1 MTIDY
6 SSSLQTFLI
15 AGEAEKIEPTSDYF
29 RLHRVKNRRTGSAVF
44 NDYLVLYNVNTVHL
58 RSISLAP
65 PLKKGEKKALKVPRP
80 KGDLGGS
87 PSTRIRS

>member
-15 AGEAEKIEPTSDYF
+15 AGEAEKIEPTLDYF

-44 NDYLVLYNVNTVHL
+44 NDDLVLYHVQSITITTTV
-58 RSISLAP
+58 RSAP
-65 PLKKGEKKALKVPRP
+65 EESAA
-80 KGDLGGS
+80 
-87 PSTRIRS
+87 